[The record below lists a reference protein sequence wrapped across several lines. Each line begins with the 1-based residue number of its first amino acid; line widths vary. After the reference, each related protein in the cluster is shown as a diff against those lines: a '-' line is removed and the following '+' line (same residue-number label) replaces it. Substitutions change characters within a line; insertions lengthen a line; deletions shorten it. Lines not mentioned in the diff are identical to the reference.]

1 MARIGADAAI
11 VLAAALLDRTVR
23 SRYRSNISPV
33 PMLDGCLIWRGA
45 LSGRGHARFWIGNLS
60 DGRDVT
66 VLAHRYGYG
75 LVHGFD
81 ELMATQAVRHDC
93 DNPLCQ
99 EPSHWRAGT
108 NAENAHDWVSRR
120 AVPGSPLRDA
130 RGSMGRARALRDAAR
145 SGHDLE
151 ATAAEGLTGDRDQL
165 PLF

>member
-1 MARIGADAAI
+1 MARISEEAAV
-11 VLAAALLDRTVR
+11 VLAAALLDQTVIK
-23 SRYRSNISPV
+23 RYRSNISPV
-33 PMLDGCLIWRGA
+33 PMRGGCLIWCGA
-45 LSGRGHARFWIGNLS
+45 LSGRGHARFWIGNLP

-66 VLAHRYGYG
+66 VLAHRFGYG

-108 NAENAHDWVSRR
+108 NAENAHDWVCRR
-120 AVPGSPLRDA
+120 EVPGSPLRDA
-130 RGSMGRARALRDAAR
+130 RGSIGRARALRDAAR
-145 SGHDLE
+145 AGEDLE
-151 ATAAEGLTGDRDQL
+151 ATSARGLARDQDQL